1 LKKSFEQQKQKN
13 EEITM
18 TVKIMQSDEVKALL
32 GKVAGFDMNGGNE
45 RTKKIV
51 HRVMH
56 DIFQI
61 VEDFD
66 VTPEEFWSAVY
77 YVGELGANGE
87 AALLAP
93 GLGMD
98 RYLDIRQDAEDEQAG
113 LAGGTPRTIEGPL
126 YVAGAPVSDSFS
138 RMDDGSDTE
147 AEIVLIKGQVTDE
160 NGVPLAQAVVD
171 IWHADTKGAYSY
183 FDQSQ
188 SEYNLRRRITTDA
201 EGRYAA
207 QSIMPSGYGC
217 PPEGSTQKLLNHLG
231 RHGQRPAHIHY
242 FVSKPGYK
250 HLTTQINIAGDKYTY
265 DDFAFATREE
275 LVVTANQV
283 EQSETACQHGV
294 SGPVTEVEF
303 NVTLVATDKPELQ
316 ARHARLRALESAA
329 V

>member
-1 LKKSFEQQKQKN
+1 
-13 EEITM
+13 M
-18 TVKIMQSDEVKALL
+18 TVKTMQLADVKELL
-32 GKVAGFDMNGGNE
+32 DKVAGFDRDGGNE
-45 RTKKIV
+45 RVKKVV
-51 HRVMH
+51 HRLMH
-56 DIFQI
+56 DLFQI

-113 LAGGTPRTIEGPL
+113 LTGGTPRTIEGPL
-126 YVAGAPVSDSFS
+126 YVAGAPLSDGFA
-138 RMDDGSDTE
+138 RMDDGSDQD
-147 AEIVLIKGQVTDE
+147 AEVVLIKGQVTDE
-160 NGVPLAQAVVD
+160 NGEPLANAIVD

-188 SEYNLRRRITTDA
+188 SEYNLRRRIKTDA
-201 EGRYAA
+201 QGRYVA
-207 QSIMPSGYGC
+207 QSIMASGYGV
-217 PPEGSTQKLLNHLG
+217 PPEGSVQLLLNQLG

-250 HLTTQINIAGDKYTY
+250 HLTTQINIAGDEYTY

-275 LVVTANQV
+275 LVVDANRV
-283 EQSETACQHGV
+283 EHSETASEHGL
-294 SGPVTEVEF
+294 SGPITEVEF
-303 NVTLVATDKPELQ
+303 NVVLVTTDKTELQ
-316 ARHARLRALESAA
+316 ERHVRQRALQTDAA
-329 V
+329 

>member
-1 LKKSFEQQKQKN
+1 
-13 EEITM
+13 M
-18 TVKIMQSDEVKALL
+18 TVKTMQTAEVKELL
-32 GKVAGFDMNGGNE
+32 EKVAGFDKSEGNE
-45 RTKKIV
+45 RVKKIV

-77 YVGELGANGE
+77 YVGELGANNE
-87 AALLAP
+87 TALLAP

-98 RYLDIRQDAEDEQAG
+98 RYLDIRQDAIDEAAG

-126 YVAGAPVSDSFS
+126 YVAGAPLSEGFA

-147 AEIVLIKGQVTDE
+147 AEVILIKGQVTDE
-160 NGVPLAQAVVD
+160 QGVPVANAIVD
-171 IWHADTKGAYSY
+171 IWQADAKGAYSF

-188 SEYNLRRRITTDA
+188 SEYHLRRRIKTDA

-207 QSIMPSGYGC
+207 QSIMPCGYGC
-217 PPEGSTQKLLNHLG
+217 PPDGSTQKLLTQLG

-242 FVSKPGYK
+242 FVAKPGFK
-250 HLTTQINIAGDKYTY
+250 HLTTQVNIAGDEYTF

-275 LVVTANQV
+275 LVLEPKPV
-283 EQSETACQHGV
+283 ERSDIAARHGWE
-294 SGPVTEVEF
+294 GPITEVEF
-303 NVTLVATDKPELQ
+303 NVVLVATDKAELHE
-316 ARHARLRALESAA
+316 RHARRRALEENAA
-329 V
+329 

>member
-1 LKKSFEQQKQKN
+1 
-13 EEITM
+13 M
-18 TVKIMQSDEVKALL
+18 TVKTMQTAEVKDLL
-32 GKVAGFDMNGGNE
+32 KKVAGFDKSGGNE

-56 DIFQI
+56 DIFQTI
-61 VEDFD
+61 EDFD
-66 VTPEEFWSAVY
+66 ITPEEFWGSVY

-98 RYLDIRQDAEDEQAG
+98 RYLDIRQDAEDEEAG
-113 LAGGTPRTIEGPL
+113 LSGGTPRTIEGPL
-126 YVAGAPVSDSFS
+126 YVAGAPMSDHFA
-138 RMDDGSDTE
+138 RMDDGSDKE
-147 AEIVLIKGQVTDE
+147 AEVVLIKGQVTDE
-160 NGVPLAQAVVD
+160 KGEPLADTVVD
-171 IWHADTKGAYSY
+171 IWHSNTKGAYSY

-188 SEYNLRRRITTDA
+188 SEYNLRRRIKTDA

-207 QSIMPSGYGC
+207 QSIMASGYGC
-217 PPEGSTQKLLNHLG
+217 PPEGSTQQLLNHLG

-275 LVVTANQV
+275 LVVDTNRV
-283 EQSETACQHGV
+283 EQSEIAAKHDV
-294 SGPVTEVEF
+294 NGPITEIEF

-316 ARHARLRALESAA
+316 ERHNRPRALETGTA
-329 V
+329 